1 MELTNSCQ
9 YTKIQQLITYYC
21 AFMRTVLQ
29 ETIAKQRKNLV
40 DLLQQPLS
48 ELCQALTPH
57 INDTKELE
65 SLLREAFPKFK
76 FCKYLYIMNEHGI
89 QITSTILRDGNDPR
103 SLNRDRS
110 RRPYMQQDFEHK
122 DFALSEAY
130 ISKHNKRPSVTAIH
144 VIKDGNTLIGYLGVD
159 YDLRELPGTNQ
170 LYKENYK
177 WQQIKGDPAIRSGL
191 FAQHRLQSS
200 MDNNIDNVFALM
212 EVLICEHGIFHGKFH
227 FSSSRATIWL
237 LDDPYN
243 YRILTMNELN
253 DPDICLAYPRRAYSG
268 LATVP
273 ADAIPKIFEYFRQLR
288 FADETIYLRAG
299 SINIINGMVS
309 LNFSCDG
316 SHYLPY
322 QEFLDKGLS
331 FWFGS
336 NDEDVDPFQYDDVI
350 ENICQKGCDF
360 VYELIVG
367 HRQGKQ
373 YDDLNNIPQIDQ
385 DKIVKE
391 LETIMQVYTHP

>member
-1 MELTNSCQ
+1 
-9 YTKIQQLITYYC
+9 
-21 AFMRTVLQ
+21 MRTVLQ
-29 ETIAKQRKNLV
+29 QTIAEQRKILV
-40 DLLQQPLS
+40 ELLKQPLS
-48 ELCQALTPH
+48 ELAQILQ
-57 INDTKELE
+57 INISNREKLE
-65 SLLREAFPKFK
+65 THLRTAFPTFKYCKF
-76 FCKYLYIMNEHGI
+76 LYVMDAQGI
-89 QITSTILRDGNDPR
+89 QITHTVSRDGSDAV
-103 SLNRDRS
+103 SLYRDRS
-110 RRPYMQQDFEHK
+110 NRPYMQQDFSDT
-122 DFALSEAY
+122 DFSLSEAY
-130 ISKHNKRPSVTAIH
+130 ISKHNKRPSITAIH
-144 VIKDGNTLIGYLGVD
+144 VIKDTEKQLIGYLGVD

-191 FAQHRLQSS
+191 FSQHRLQSD

-227 FSSSRATIWL
+227 FSSSRTTIWL

-253 DPDICLAYPRRAYSG
+253 DPDICLAYPRRPYSE

-273 ADAIPKIFEYFRQLR
+273 ESAIPQIFEYFRQLR

-299 SINIINGMVS
+299 SINIVNGMIS

-322 QEFLDKGLS
+322 HEFLSKGLS
-331 FWFGS
+331 FWFGP
-336 NDEDVDPFQYDDVI
+336 DQEEVDPFQYDDII
-350 ENICQKGCDF
+350 EQICHNGCDY
-360 VYELIVG
+360 VYDFIIE
-367 HRQGKQ
+367 HRQGKIF
-373 YDDLNNIPQIDQ
+373 DEFNNIPQIEQ

-391 LETIMQVYTHP
+391 LETIMQVYNH